1 MAQDCP
7 LCFSKGVFAAWTHL
21 KDSLVSLSTRSF
33 TCPLCY
39 GVLEGLD
46 KFTLHLV
53 SHEMEAKQ
61 KQAGTSQT
69 EEVPTISIKESVT
82 GVPSSNFDTLDE
94 LLADF
99 SEFVKQEDKLPQLS
113 YDHQNR
119 LQTKAPHPLRS
130 SPKSKGLPGLPFPTI
145 QTPLPLPPRP
155 CTNQNGSQNGCHE
168 NKPQCLSLQPLTVT
182 KAETSNTN
190 EPKGSPE
197 SPTSTASQVQ
207 CSLCGW
213 NFDNENFLQLVWLPI
228 NISWSLAVR

>member
-7 LCFSKGVFAAWTHL
+7 LCFKKGVFAAWTHL
-21 KDSLVSLSTRSF
+21 KDSLVSLSTRNF

-61 KQAGTSQT
+61 KQLS
-69 EEVPTISIKESVT
+69 EEVPTISIKEGSS
-82 GVPSSNFDTLDE
+82 SSNFDTLDE

-130 SPKSKGLPGLPFPTI
+130 SPKCKGLPGLPFPGI
-145 QTPLPLPPRP
+145 QTPLPMPTRP
-155 CTNQNGSQNGCHE
+155 ANPNAG
-168 NKPQCLSLQPLTVT
+168 PCLSLQPLQPVA
-182 KAETSNTN
+182 KAETSITN
-190 EPKGSPE
+190 ESKGSPE
-197 SPTSTASQVQ
+197 SPTNTATQVQ

-213 NFDNENFLQLVWLPI
+213 NFDNESFLQLVKLFI
-228 NISWSLAVR
+228 NVLSAHVGCYNQLNHVSTE

>member
-61 KQAGTSQT
+61 KQA
-69 EEVPTISIKESVT
+69 EEVPTISIKEGVT
-82 GVPSSNFDTLDE
+82 GVASSNFDTLDE

-99 SEFVKQEDKLPQLS
+99 SEFVKEDKLPQLS
-113 YDHQNR
+113 YDNQNR

-145 QTPLPLPPRP
+145 QTPLPLPTRP
-155 CTNQNGSQNGCHE
+155 CANQNGCHE
-168 NKPQCLSLQPLTVT
+168 TKPQCLPLQPLTVT
-182 KAETSNTN
+182 KAETSLTN

-213 NFDNENFLQLVWLPI
+213 NFDNESFLQLVRLAI
-228 NISWSLAVR
+228 NIG